1 VIFTATAIGGAWLLD
16 PEPLADER
24 GFFARTFCERELA
37 AHGLDARVA
46 QCSIAWNPERGTVRG
61 LHYQMPPHGE
71 AKLVRCTR
79 GAIHDV
85 VVDLRPAS
93 PTFKRHVA
101 VELSAENRRQLYV
114 PPGCAHGYQ
123 TLAADSE
130 VSYRMS
136 MPYEPGAGRGV
147 RWDDLA
153 FGVTWPLPVTLISER
168 DRSWPD
174 FSDE

>member
-1 VIFTATAIGGAWLLD
+1 VIFTTTAVAGVWLLD
-16 PEPLADER
+16 LEPLADER

-46 QCSIAWNPERGTVRG
+46 QCSIAWNRERGTVRG
-61 LHYQMPPHGE
+61 LHYQAPPHEE

-93 PTFKRHVA
+93 ATFKRHVA
-101 VELSAENRRQLYV
+101 VELSAENRRSLYV

-130 VSYRMS
+130 VAYQMS
-136 MPYEPGAGRGV
+136 EPYEAGAGLGV
-147 RWDDLA
+147 RWDDPA
-153 FGVTWPLPVTLISER
+153 FGVAWPLPVTVISER
-168 DRSWPD
+168 DRNYPD
-174 FSDE
+174 FAG

>member
-1 VIFTATAIGGAWLLD
+1 VIFTATAVAGAWLLD
-16 PEPLADER
+16 LEPLADER

-37 AHGLDARVA
+37 AHGLDPRVA

-123 TLAADSE
+123 TLVADSE
-130 VSYRMS
+130 VSYQMS
-136 MPYEPGAGRGV
+136 EPYAASAGRGV
-147 RWDDLA
+147 RWDDAA
-153 FGVTWPLPVTLISER
+153 FGVAWPLPVTLISER